1 MTFLRHLWAFSR
13 PHTIIGTTLS
23 VSALAVIAWDHTQ
36 FTANPLQAISGL
48 LLALVSCWG
57 ANIYI
62 VGLNQL
68 SDVEI
73 DKINKPGLPLASG
86 AITIRGGWI
95 IIFSALAVSIIT
107 ALLQSAWLMITVF
120 GSLLLGTLYS
130 LPPVRL
136 KRFHFWAAFC
146 ILAVRGLLVNIFLFL
161 HFQHIYGT
169 TQGLP
174 LKIILLTVFMFGQS
188 VVIAWFK
195 DIPDM
200 RGDKRFSIGSLSL
213 RVGAERVFSWG
224 KTIIIGGYL
233 LLAVFAVAGLPG
245 VEPWSMAIAHLLLA
259 LWFWLRGKSLQ
270 AENPKEMTAFYQFVW
285 KLFFIEYIVFT
296 LVCLAA

>member
-36 FTANPLQAISGL
+36 FAANPAQAVSGL
-48 LLALVSCWG
+48 FLALISCWG

-86 AITIRGGWI
+86 AITIRGGRI

-107 ALLQSAWLMITVF
+107 APLQSAWLMITVF

-169 TQGLP
+169 ERGLP

-233 LLAVFAVAGLPG
+233 LLAVFAAAGLPG
-245 VEPWSMAIAHLLLA
+245 VEPWSMGIAHLLLA
-259 LWFWLRGKSLQ
+259 LWFWLRGKGLQ
-270 AENPKEMTAFYQFVW
+270 AENPQQMTAFYQFVW